1 MRPLSHRAGF
11 TLLELLVVIAIIAI
25 LIGLLLPAVQRVRD
39 AANRVKCANNLKQMG
54 LALQQYHDTYGSFPP
69 ALDNSWPYYP
79 YAYVSWMGRILPFVE
94 QDNLW
99 ANTVAMEMP
108 GSQPAPFNPF
118 NLPSPQCYYFP
129 WDAYPDG
136 TQRYQALGTTLQV
149 YSCPADSRTLQASV
163 VSQAGYTMK
172 LAFTAYQGVNG
183 TSHLARDGMLNS
195 VQNTTGKCPLG
206 CRIADVVDGA
216 SNTLMA
222 GERPPSA
229 SLIFGCWFADAGT
242 SNNGDG
248 GVTLGVREINEQI
261 SGLPATDQ
269 CPRGPYNFVPGT
281 LDNECDLF
289 HFWSFHSGGANF
301 LFVDGSVHFLGY
313 SADGIL
319 PALATRSGGE
329 RVEVP

>member
-1 MRPLSHRAGF
+1 
-11 TLLELLVVIAIIAI
+11 
-25 LIGLLLPAVQRVRD
+25 
-39 AANRVKCANNLKQMG
+39 
-54 LALQQYHDTYGSFPP
+54 
-69 ALDNSWPYYP
+69 
-79 YAYVSWMGRILPFVE
+79 
-94 QDNLW
+94 
-99 ANTVAMEMP
+99 
-108 GSQPAPFNPF
+108 
-118 NLPSPQCYYFP
+118 
-129 WDAYPDG
+129 
-136 TQRYQALGTTLQV
+136 
-149 YSCPADSRTLQASV
+149 
-163 VSQAGYTMK
+163 
-172 LAFTAYQGVNG
+172 VNG